1 MEASQT
7 QPLDY
12 EGRELPE
19 RHEIVD
25 GVLVKKASP
34 SIQHAGLQRTL
45 AVKLDPF
52 HGPPG
57 KSRPGGWW
65 FGTEIDV
72 QLASGQ
78 RYVPDM
84 AGWRMGTFDANEF
97 SERLTFDAV
106 MVYSCPDWICEI
118 LSPSTASRDLGTKKR
133 NYHLAGVGHYW
144 VFDPTKRKLTVLHRG
159 ENAYRVILEA
169 GARDTVQAEP
179 FADIALDMSELFAML
194 P

>member
-1 MEASQT
+1 MEAISPQ
-7 QPLDY
+7 LDY

-25 GVLVKKASP
+25 GMLVKKASP
-34 SIQHAGLQRTL
+34 AGGHSRLQRTL
-45 AVKLDPF
+45 VVKLDPF
-52 HGPPG
+52 DGPPG

-84 AGWRMGTFDANEF
+84 AGWRLDSFEASDLQVF
-97 SERLTFDAV
+97 SGIPIHHR
-106 MVYSCPDWICEI
+106 PDWVCEI

-133 NYHLAGVGHYW
+133 NYHLSGVGHYW
-144 VFDPTKRKLTVLHRG
+144 VLHPEKRALTVLRRTDDDYQ
-159 ENAYRVILEA
+159 EILKA
-169 GARDTVQAEP
+169 GVGDTVHAEP
-179 FADIALDMSELFAML
+179 FAEVKLDMRELFALL

>member
-1 MEASQT
+1 MEAISPQ
-7 QPLDY
+7 LDY

-34 SIQHAGLQRTL
+34 SGPHSGVQWAL
-45 AVKLDPF
+45 AVRLDSYR
-52 HGPPG
+52 GPPG
-57 KSRPGGWW
+57 KSLHGGWW

-72 QLASGQ
+72 QLALGQ
-78 RYVPDM
+78 RYVPDL
-84 AGWRMGTFDANEF
+84 AGWRLESFEPSELQVF
-97 SERLTFDAV
+97 SGIPCHLR
-106 MVYSCPDWICEI
+106 PDWVCEV

-144 VFDPTKRKLTVLHRG
+144 VLAPEQRTLTVLRRTDSG
-159 ENAYRVILEA
+159 YQEILQA
-169 GARDTVQAEP
+169 GAADKVHAEP
-179 FADIALDMSELFAML
+179 FGEVELDMSELFALL

>member
-1 MEASQT
+1 MEAISPQ
-7 QPLDY
+7 LDY

-34 SIQHAGLQRTL
+34 SGRHSGLQWALVEAL
-45 AVKLDPF
+45 APF
-52 HGPPG
+52 RGPPG
-57 KSRPGGWW
+57 RSRPGGWW

-78 RYVPDM
+78 RYVPDL
-84 AGWRMGTFDANEF
+84 AGWRLESFEASDLQVF
-97 SERLTFDAV
+97 SGIPCHQR
-106 MVYSCPDWICEI
+106 PDWVCEV

-144 VFDPTKRKLTVLHRG
+144 VLHPEKRALTVLRRIDDG
-159 ENAYRVILEA
+159 YQVILQA
-169 GARDTVQAEP
+169 KADDAIHAEP
-179 FADIALDMSELFAML
+179 FGGVELDMREFFALL